1 MEIPSMLRGKILE
14 LSIPILLLSASWT
27 VFGKNE
33 LETSDRAVAPP
44 MEFYDTNKDG
54 YISAEEAAAQGMSP
68 RIFRSLDTDH
78 DGRLNQDEFSKMPPL
93 RADEK

>member
-1 MEIPSMLRGKILE
+1 MSRKNILQ

-33 LETSDRAVAPP
+33 LETRDHAVTPP
-44 MEFYDTNKDG
+44 MEFYDTNKDE
-54 YISAEEAAAQGMSP
+54 YISAEEAAAQGMSS
-68 RIFRSLDTDH
+68 RIFESLDINH

-93 RADEK
+93 RAEEK